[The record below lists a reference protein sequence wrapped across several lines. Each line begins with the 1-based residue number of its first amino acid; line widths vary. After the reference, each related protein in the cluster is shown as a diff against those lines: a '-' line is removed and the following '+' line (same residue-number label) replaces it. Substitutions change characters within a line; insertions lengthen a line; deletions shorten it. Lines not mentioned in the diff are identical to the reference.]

1 MGSIVTLNM
10 APVHLLTNHVF
21 LLLLLLLLPRPQ
33 ILRHSHGTI
42 HAAIPTGRHSDPL
55 TSIGRNTGTFFI
67 EKMPSIPTGRHSCY
81 PDIDF

>member
-1 MGSIVTLNM
+1 M
-10 APVHLLTNHVF
+10 APVRLLTNHVF
-21 LLLLLLLLPRPQ
+21 LLLLLPRPQ